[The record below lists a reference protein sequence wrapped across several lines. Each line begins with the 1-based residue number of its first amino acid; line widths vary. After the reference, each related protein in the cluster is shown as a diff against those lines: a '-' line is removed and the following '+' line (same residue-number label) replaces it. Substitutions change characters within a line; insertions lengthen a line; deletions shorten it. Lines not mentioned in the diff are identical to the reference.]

1 MNYSRIVASNLLQ
14 IKAIKLNTQTP
25 FTWAS
30 GIKSPIYCD
39 NRVSLSH
46 PSARNVIKEA
56 LAEKSKEFGA
66 FDMVA
71 GVATAGI
78 AHGALLADFL
88 NMPFSYV
95 RSEAKSHGRQN
106 QIEGDLKPGQKI
118 LVIEDLISTGGSS
131 IQVVEVLRQEG
142 YEVVGV
148 LAIFDYQLAKSV
160 LNFAREKCKYA
171 SLCNY
176 ETLLQEALETDY
188 ISNDQLSVLK
198 EWNADP
204 NGWSEAFSKNL
215 KTNWN

>member
-1 MNYSRIVASNLLQ
+1 MNLSQEIASILLQ
-14 IKAIKLNTQTP
+14 IKAIKLNTQSP

-46 PSARNVIKEA
+46 PQARTAIKKA

-66 FDMVA
+66 FDMIA

-78 AHGALLADFL
+78 AHGALMADYMD
-88 NMPFSYV
+88 MPFCYV

-106 QIEGDLKPGQKI
+106 QIEGDLKAGQKI

-142 YEVVGV
+142 YDVVGV
-148 LAIFDYQLAKSV
+148 LAIFDYELKKAKN
-160 LNFAREKCKYA
+160 NFSQTKCEYK
-171 SLCNY
+171 
-176 ETLLQEALETDY
+176 TLSDYSALLKEAIAQDY
-188 ISNDQLSVLK
+188 ISNDQLRILNN
-198 EWNADP
+198 WNDDP
-204 NGWSEAFSKNL
+204 NAWSEKFDNTVKSA
-215 KTNWN
+215 WN

>member
-1 MNYSRIVASNLLQ
+1 MNHSRKVASNLLQ
-14 IKAIKLNTQTP
+14 IKAIKLKPQSP

-39 NRVSLSH
+39 NRISLSH
-46 PSARNVIKEA
+46 PAARTVIKEA
-56 LAEKSKEFGA
+56 LAEKSKEFGS
-66 FDMVA
+66 FDMIA

-78 AHGALLADFL
+78 AHGALLADYL

-142 YEVVGV
+142 YEIVGV
-148 LAIFDYQLAKSV
+148 LAIFDYQLEKSK
-160 LNFAREKCKYA
+160 LNFSREKCKYA
-171 SLCNY
+171 SLCDY
-176 ETLLQEALETDY
+176 KTLLEEALETDY
-188 ISNDQLSVLK
+188 ISNDQLAVLTK
-198 EWNADP
+198 WNEDP
-204 NGWSEAFSKNL
+204 NAWSESFSKKL